1 MPIFPLFRWLRRPKA
16 SDVEFVEKY
25 RAEQSSTQES
35 ILSRQAPQKD
45 SANNPANVKRHFYN
59 EKGFQC
65 FASFFP
71 LWNGW
76 ATAGHVLTDAAHAW
90 PDFAGLGAD
99 HIWPEGLDAALKGC
113 DIPDHKPAAP
123 KAGQIVDIWGYPAG
137 SRYLEKRS
145 GTVYIERGAG
155 SGTWIAH
162 IKSPDEPVVSGMSGG
177 PVIDRATGAPLG
189 IVITRNSP
197 ADLNA
202 DRDPDESCD
211 FVALSSVWEAIAKT
225 TRMS

>member
-1 MPIFPLFRWLRRPKA
+1 MPIFPFLRWLRRPKPT
-16 SDVEFVEKY
+16 DIEFVQNY
-25 RAEQSSTQES
+25 RAEQTADKSY
-35 ILSRQAPQKD
+35 A
-45 SANNPANVKRHFYN
+45 SAQNLRETSAENPANVRRHFYN

-76 ATAGHVLTDAAHAW
+76 ATAGHVLTDAAHNW
-90 PDFAGLGAD
+90 PEFTGRGDALL
-99 HIWPEGLDAALKGC
+99 WPEGLDAAVKGHVL
-113 DIPDHKPAAP
+113 PEQKPISP
-123 KAGQIVDIWGYPAG
+123 KPGQIVDIWGYPAG

-162 IKSPDEPVVSGMSGG
+162 IKTPDEPVVSGMSGG
-177 PVIDRATGAPLG
+177 PVIDRASGKPIG

-225 TRMS
+225 ARMS